1 MQMRN
6 ASLLVLRLS
15 LAVTFVWIGF
25 FIAQDPESWG
35 TGFIKPWAQ
44 ELLPVPLLEIMKA
57 TAVLD
62 IVVGLVLL
70 SRKYGW
76 IAGAVGSLHLLGV
89 LIVAGVDAITIRDV
103 GLLGAT
109 LAFTFATMPES
120 VASKLKLTK
129 TSN

>member
-6 ASLLVLRLS
+6 ASLLVLRLG

-25 FIAQDPESWG
+25 FIGQDPESWG

-44 ELLPVPLLEIMKA
+44 ELLPVPLGEVMKA

-70 SRKYGW
+70 TRKYGW
-76 IAGAVGSLHLLGV
+76 IAGAVGALHLLGV

-109 LAFTFATMPES
+109 LAFTLATMPEN
-120 VASKLKLTK
+120 VTNRLKLT
-129 TSN
+129 SASS